1 MARIFYDRVLQQKPT
16 AQRTDETKEK
26 RKRGKKIYRTIML
39 NLKISTRGE
48 IFGRTRKLSDS
59 L

>member
-26 RKRGKKIYRTIML
+26 GKRGKKIYRTIML